1 LSSAWTASRSE
12 MTKHQS
18 RGFMIRCEGVN
29 DDPHRFGR
37 LGPHG
42 CAPTGEGRI
51 KRLLGGFMIP
61 PGGVHGDR
69 NSWATARALDMTGIA
84 NLASGLLPLLWI
96 SRRARISPRVAIPCN
111 LRAHRLT
118 SRPSSFGE
126 AATGARP
133 IAPPERP
140 GRGVHSGPLLPL
152 LVSYAGARFWPFDG
166 DDAVSFPRRWCEPQS
181 RPAPSRPSP
190 PTCWPARQRWGSAAE
205 PSSIDRGSSD
215 VFGVPLFDAAGCL
228 QDDAPVRR
236 ASRLRTTSDGA
247 RCAH

>member
-1 LSSAWTASRSE
+1 
-12 MTKHQS
+12 
-18 RGFMIRCEGVN
+18 
-29 DDPHRFGR
+29 
-37 LGPHG
+37 
-42 CAPTGEGRI
+42 
-51 KRLLGGFMIP
+51 MIP

-69 NSWATARALDMTGIA
+69 NSWTSARALDMTGIA
-84 NLASGLLPLLWI
+84 NLASGLLPLLCR

-111 LRAHRLT
+111 LRAHRVT

-133 IAPPERP
+133 NPPPERP

-152 LVSYAGARFWPFDG
+152 LVSHAGARFWPFDG

-190 PTCWPARQRWGSAAE
+190 PTCWPARRRWGSAAE
-205 PSSIDRGSSD
+205 PSSIHRGSSD

-236 ASRLRTTSDGA
+236 ASRLRTTSDGV
-247 RCAH
+247 RCVLFDTALTDRERSRQNSSSALWAPLTLRLSPGATSFQHQPTREETQNEHRMVCA